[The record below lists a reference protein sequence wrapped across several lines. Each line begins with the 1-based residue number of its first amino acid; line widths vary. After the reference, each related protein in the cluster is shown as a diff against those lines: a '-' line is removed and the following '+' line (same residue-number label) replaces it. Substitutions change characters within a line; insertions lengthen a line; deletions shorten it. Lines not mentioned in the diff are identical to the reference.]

1 MCSAALSFVGIK
13 RVVYAALAE
22 DANSEQIIVRGL
34 TLPKVNDHFLR
45 GPFVF
50 VPVVRRTEG
59 RALLVE
65 MGKAA
70 GAPADLE
77 T

>member
-1 MCSAALSFVGIK
+1 L
-13 RVVYAALAE
+13 
-22 DANSEQIIVRGL
+22 
-34 TLPKVNDHFLR
+34 
-45 GPFVF
+45 
-50 VPVVRRTEG
+50 VPGVRRGEG
-59 RALLVE
+59 QGLLRQ